1 MSSEGYDLILTDGSG
16 REVSVVTSYGSGVV
30 EYKRP
35 EFQSK
40 RLATNDW
47 VMEDGEE
54 VFFPS
59 MGVKMGAGDLEVS
72 LCYAGVWNSWPSV
85 RDRLVSW
92 LRSAMFTVKDAYNG
106 TVYEGCYF
114 SGLSNEDVFSDES
127 AGDVVTYDLKFRV
140 TKP

>member
-1 MSSEGYDLILTDGSG
+1 MANEGYDLLLTSENET
-16 REVSVVTSYGSGVV
+16 RSMVHNFGSGVV

-40 RLATNDW
+40 KVATNDW

-54 VFFPS
+54 VFFPEGGLKTS
-59 MGVKMGAGDLEVS
+59 AGDLEVS
-72 LCYAGVWNSWPSV
+72 MCYAGTYKSWPGVRTEILKFLRVSV
-85 RDRLVSW
+85 
-92 LRSAMFTVKDAYNG
+92 FTVKDAYNG
-106 TVYEGCYF
+106 TTYEGCYF
-114 SGLSNEDVFSDES
+114 NGMSNEDVFSDER

>member
-1 MSSEGYDLILTDGSG
+1 MAKEGYDLLLTAGG
-16 REVSVVTSYGSGVV
+16 KTVSMVDSYGSGVV

-40 RLATNDW
+40 KVATNDW

-54 VFFPS
+54 IFFPS
-59 MGVKMGAGDLEVS
+59 GGLKTSAGDLEVS
-72 LCYAGVWNSWPSV
+72 MCYAGAYKSWPGV
-85 RDRLVSW
+85 KDKLVPF
-92 LRSAMFTVKDAYNG
+92 LRSAVFTVEDAYNG
-106 TVYEGCYF
+106 TSYEGCYF

-127 AGDVVTYDLKFRV
+127 AGDVVTYSLKFRV

>member
-1 MSSEGYDLILTDGSG
+1 MAKEGYDLLLTSG
-16 REVSVVTSYGSGVV
+16 EVTKSMVDDFGSGVV

-40 RLATNDW
+40 KVATNDW

-54 VFFPS
+54 IFFPEGGLKS
-59 MGVKMGAGDLEVS
+59 SAGDLEVS
-72 LCYAGVWNSWPSV
+72 LCYAGKHKSWPGV
-85 RDRLVSW
+85 RGKLLDFLKGAV
-92 LRSAMFTVKDAYNG
+92 FTVEDAYNDR
-106 TVYEGCYF
+106 TYEGCYF